1 MVFTVNVD
9 YSLIKRRLREKYD
22 KEIKDLENAEK
33 DSKAKF
39 MEVKTIL
46 LEREEEILGLK
57 SNLKQL
63 ESQLTDYQQV

>member
-1 MVFTVNVD
+1 MNVLD
-9 YSLIKRRLREKYD
+9 YNLMERRLREKYD
-22 KEIKDLENAEK
+22 KEIKDLESAEK